1 MAGVTSHTGRL
12 YALAIALVI
21 FFLTWAGVAARP
33 WASASSDPRLAAL
46 AVRQRQLARESLVIR
61 RIVQHR
67 WAVYRVQL
75 RHRHAQIAAAHQAQ
89 LAAAPPPRC
98 ESSRCLRSRSRG
110 RRDRAPNISRHGHEH
125 RADRGRRPWYSGRAR
140 HDRRHAARGRPGVKD
155 PTFWILARATGLTAY
170 VLLTLSLLAG
180 LVVKS
185 RPFGRALKTAS
196 VVDTHRFLSLLALG
210 AIGLHGLALTLD
222 QTVRIGL
229 SSLLVPGLSGY
240 RPLATGLGVV
250 AAELAGLVIVSFP
263 LRKRIGP
270 RMWRRLHWA
279 TYGVFAL
286 ATAHGLAAGTDSSQP
301 WAFSLYLSAVFAVA
315 TATAWRVLTRPIRPK
330 GANRVQDSDRPLTV

>member
-1 MAGVTSHTGRL
+1 M
-12 YALAIALVI
+12 
-21 FFLTWAGVAARP
+21 
-33 WASASSDPRLAAL
+33 
-46 AVRQRQLARESLVIR
+46 
-61 RIVQHR
+61 
-67 WAVYRVQL
+67 
-75 RHRHAQIAAAHQAQ
+75 
-89 LAAAPPPRC
+89 
-98 ESSRCLRSRSRG
+98 
-110 RRDRAPNISRHGHEH
+110 
-125 RADRGRRPWYSGRAR
+125 
-140 HDRRHAARGRPGVKD
+140 KD

-185 RPFGRALKTAS
+185 RPFGRALKAAS

-210 AIGLHGLALTLD
+210 AIGSHGLALILD
-222 QTVRIGL
+222 RTVRIGL

-270 RMWRRLHWA
+270 RTWRRLHWA

-286 ATAHGLAAGTDSSQP
+286 ATAHGLAAGTDSTQP
-301 WAFSLYLSAVFAVA
+301 WAFGIYLGAVFAVA
-315 TATAWRVLTRPIRPK
+315 TATAWRVLTPPIRPK
-330 GANRVQDSDRPLTV
+330 GVNRVQDSDRPLTV